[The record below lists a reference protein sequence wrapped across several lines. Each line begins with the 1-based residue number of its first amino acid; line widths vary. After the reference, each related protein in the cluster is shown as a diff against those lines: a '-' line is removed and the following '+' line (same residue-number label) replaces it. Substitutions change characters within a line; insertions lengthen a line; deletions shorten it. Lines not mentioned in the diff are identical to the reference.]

1 MIKPA
6 TLRLRVRMRNQLT
19 ISPSDEQTKTKYL
32 ESKNKL
38 LTLCSGISDETGVLR
53 IVAVIA
59 VHNLAALALL

>member
-1 MIKPA
+1 
-6 TLRLRVRMRNQLT
+6 MRNQLT

-32 ESKNKL
+32 KSKNKL